1 MSKKFLMNWTFLT
14 AASLNAGCAYNPKHL
29 TPEFIDVQKGVCRE
43 YHVTQSKP
51 EIIFAF
57 TKEKPLSECNGH
69 VAFPVEQ
76 AQEMKRYYENWVKH
90 KNDSVQNEEKPE
102 NEIDVINGIPNPCQ
116 NGESC
121 PQ

>member
-1 MSKKFLMNWTFLT
+1 MKKSKASLTFLT
-14 AASLNAGCAYNPKHL
+14 AVSLNACAYNPKHL
-29 TPEFIDVQKGVCRE
+29 TPEFIDTVKGVCRE

-51 EIIFAF
+51 EIIFAL

-76 AQEMKRYYENWVKH
+76 AQEMKRYYENWIKH
-90 KNDSVQNEEKPE
+90 KNESVQNEAPQTEA
-102 NEIDVINGIPNPCQ
+102 EILSGISNPCQ
-116 NGESC
+116 NGETC